1 VEALTLRPR
10 GAGDNRTRLFLGS
23 AVHGR
28 SISLL
33 RGFFMEFVIV
43 SAAAGGAGGSAFFVQ
58 LFPLLLIFVVFYLFL
73 IRPQQ
78 KRAKAHEAKIAAV
91 QKNDEVVT
99 AGGLMGKVTKVA
111 DEYIE
116 VEIAPNV
123 RVKAVKSTIANV
135 QPRNAKAAND

>member
-1 VEALTLRPR
+1 
-10 GAGDNRTRLFLGS
+10 
-23 AVHGR
+23 
-28 SISLL
+28 
-33 RGFFMEFVIV
+33 MEFVIL

-78 KRAKAHEAKIAAV
+78 KRAKEHEAKISAV

-111 DEYIE
+111 DDYVE

-135 QPRNAKAAND
+135 QSRGAKAAND

>member
-1 VEALTLRPR
+1 
-10 GAGDNRTRLFLGS
+10 
-23 AVHGR
+23 
-28 SISLL
+28 
-33 RGFFMEFVIV
+33 MEFVIV
-43 SAAAGGAGGSAFFVQ
+43 SAAAGGAGNMQAFITQNVI
-58 LFPLLLIFVVFYLFL
+58 PLLLIFVVFYFFL

-111 DEYIE
+111 DEYVE

>member
-1 VEALTLRPR
+1 MACVI
-10 GAGDNRTRLFLGS
+10 LG
-23 AVHGR
+23 
-28 SISLL
+28 
-33 RGFFMEFVIV
+33 
-43 SAAAGGAGGSAFFVQ
+43 AAAGGAGGSAFFVQ

-78 KRAKAHEAKIAAV
+78 KRAKAHEAKIAGV
-91 QKNDEVVT
+91 QKNDDVVT

-111 DEYIE
+111 DDHVE

-135 QPRNAKAAND
+135 QSRNAKAAND